1 MYYLYMNG
9 VLFYKY
15 KTEEEANRTKKIL
28 MEGGVK
34 EDSITIKFINV

>member
-15 KTEEEANRTKKIL
+15 ETEQEADRAKKIL
-28 MEGGVK
+28 MEGGVQ
-34 EDSITIKFINV
+34 EETITIKFINV